1 MLLLVFRDSALEAIV
16 LVLARRL
23 VDWFD
28 EWEARLVSQ
37 GCCLAQPICSHRR
50 WSPKDDW
57 PEVCP
62 GLPSFVVAGVP
73 VRDVCGLPRGRGV
86 LASLSSVHCF
96 RGRPLASSL
105 RGFFHWSL
113 FSLGLSTCSEDEE
126 APCRLGHLA
135 LTSLFRSKLKS
146 GLSSGWL
153 SNMSC
158 ICSLVSCGNHD
169 NAIIRRVITK
179 C

>member
-1 MLLLVFRDSALEAIV
+1 MYRLFSLRYLAADTHSLLIPLEVQAASVPPVEACSATLSLFHREPEAILVTGVRDSALEAIV

-37 GCCLAQPICSHRR
+37 GCCLAQSVCSHRR
-50 WSPKDDW
+50 WSPKDDR

-73 VRDVCGLPRGRGV
+73 VRDVCGLPRGRGG

-96 RGRPLASSL
+96 RGQPLARSWL
-105 RGFFHWSL
+105 
-113 FSLGLSTCSEDEE
+113 
-126 APCRLGHLA
+126 LA
-135 LTSLFRSKLKS
+135 WCL
-146 GLSSGWL
+146 
-153 SNMSC
+153 
-158 ICSLVSCGNHD
+158 
-169 NAIIRRVITK
+169 
-179 C
+179 